1 MPPVDYQT
9 LQEEVGIA
17 DMWGR
22 IANLVIKDLQQ
33 FLRDKVL
40 FSFILVGPTLLL
52 VMLAQSTG
60 SDTGHL
66 PMAVLDEDRTSASRQ
81 LTAALDN
88 LEELDATH
96 YLDNVDAAKRL
107 LDHGESAVAV
117 VIPSGFAAALS
128 LPHETA
134 SVQVLVDGSNIVGAY
149 TAVSAAEGTI
159 GQFGQDIAVQRGE
172 LLTGANPT
180 GPGLDLRTTSRFNQ
194 EMSHR
199 YYLLPAQLSVV
210 VHIVTLLVA
219 SVGIVR
225 ERETGTLEQLMVTPV
240 RRIELIIGKATLPAL
255 IAFADFVAMLAIVVW
270 VFGVPLRGSLP
281 LLLSVTLLFI
291 LAQLTWGLVIS
302 ALSATQQQ
310 AVLLIFMIGILN
322 VGFSGYLVAVENMPL
337 LMQWASNFFPI
348 RHYLSAM
355 RSIML
360 KGATPSDV
368 GPQTTALVALGI
380 ASLIISVRSF
390 RKRLE

>member
-1 MPPVDYQT
+1 
-9 LQEEVGIA
+9 
-17 DMWGR
+17 MWGR

-33 FLRDKVL
+33 FLRDKIL
-40 FSFILVGPTLLL
+40 FSFVLVGPTLLL
-52 VMLAQSTG
+52 LMLAQSTG

-66 PMAVLDEDRTSASRQ
+66 PMALLDEDRTSASRQ
-81 LTAALDN
+81 LIVALDN

-96 YLDNVDAAKRL
+96 YLDDVNEARGL
-107 LDHGESAVAV
+107 LDRGEATVAV

-128 LPHETA
+128 SPHESA
-134 SVQVLVDGSNIVGAY
+134 SVQILVDGSNIVAAY
-149 TAVSAAEGTI
+149 AAVSAAEGAI
-159 GQFGQDIAVQRGE
+159 GRFGQDIVVQSGE
-172 LLTGANPT
+172 LPT
-180 GPGLDLRTTSRFNQ
+180 GGNPSGLRLDLRTTTRFNQ
-194 EMSHR
+194 EMHHS
-199 YYLLPAQLSVV
+199 YYLLPAQLCVV

-240 RRIELIIGKATLPAL
+240 RRIEFIIGKATLPSLVAL
-255 IAFADFVAMLAIVVW
+255 VDFVAMLGIVVW
-270 VFGVPLRGSLP
+270 VFGVPLRGSP
-281 LLLSVTLLFI
+281 LLLLAVTLLFI

-302 ALSATQQQ
+302 AVSATQQQ
-310 AVLLIFMIGILN
+310 AVLLIFMVGILN

-337 LMQWASNFFPI
+337 LMRWASAFFPI
-348 RHYLSAM
+348 RHYMSAM

-360 KGATPSDV
+360 KGATVTDIT
-368 GPQTTALVALGI
+368 PQVVALVALGI